1 MKRIT
6 YIALFAVLFASL
18 LLSCTETEP
27 EESCDAEDYCE
38 QLPDIDLIATFCSD
52 GESNSYYTYN
62 GVDYTCDGVESST
75 CATALSDISA
85 QMMADQPDC
94 FAKKGNKEGVKAL
107 KTRLS
112 NNAEK
117 LLMDVR
123 LNSINKGSL
132 NF

>member
-18 LLSCTETEP
+18 LLSCTKDEA
-27 EESCDAEDYCE
+27 EESCDGEDYCE

-52 GESNSYYTYN
+52 GEANSYYTYD
-62 GVDYTCDGVESST
+62 GEAYACEGVEAST
-75 CATALSDISA
+75 CATALDGIA
-85 QMMADQPDC
+85 TQMRADQPDC
-94 FAKKGNKEGVKAL
+94 FAKKSNIESVKAL

-117 LLMDVR
+117 LLMEVR
-123 LNSINKGSL
+123 LNSINTGSIF
-132 NF
+132 N